1 MATINELIHQAT
13 EKMKKAVEVVETELS
28 QLRTGKASVAL
39 LDPVRV
45 NAYGSDVP
53 IKQVASITTPDTKTI
68 SIQPW
73 DKNLIPAIEKAIMAA
88 NLGLTPI
95 NDGKIIRINI
105 PPLTEERRKELVK
118 VAHKIAEEGRVA
130 VRNVRRHINDEIK
143 KLEKEHKISED
154 DRFKYTGKIQELTD
168 KSIENIDAILKKKE
182 AEIME
187 V

>member
-53 IKQVASITTPDTKTI
+53 IKQVASITTPDAKTI

-154 DRFKYTGKIQELTD
+154 DRFKYTEKNQELTD
-168 KSIENIDAILKKKE
+168 KFIENIDAILKKKE